1 MKERV
6 RRAVFGG
13 SFDPIHFGHL
23 LVAEMLRERAGL
35 DEIVFMPAA
44 RSPHKQGTGA
54 AAAARL
60 TMLRLAVRD
69 NPRFRVSVLELG
81 RAGPSYTIDTVR
93 VLARRWHGRPQWIV
107 GGDALLEL
115 HTWHEASALL
125 REARWIAY
133 ARPGAEGAEARAQEL
148 GIVYHKQMLSPL
160 SSRELRARA
169 RRGQSLRYQVPESVR
184 RYIERHQLYQVRVA
198 R

>member
-1 MKERV
+1 MKARV

-23 LVAEMLRERAGL
+23 LVAEMLRERADL

-54 AAAARL
+54 PQAARL
-60 TMLRLAVRD
+60 AMLRLAVRG
-69 NPRFRVSVLELG
+69 NPHFRVSSLELG
-81 RAGPSYTIDTVR
+81 RAGPSYTIDTIR
-93 VLARRWHGRPQWIV
+93 VLARRWHARPLWIL
-107 GGDALLEL
+107 GGDSLLEL
-115 HTWHEASALL
+115 HTWREAAALL

-133 ARPGAEGAEARAQEL
+133 ARPGAEAAKARAEEL
-148 GIVYHKQMLSPL
+148 GIAYHEQVLSPL
-160 SSRELRARA
+160 TSRELRARA
-169 RRGQSLRYQVPESVR
+169 RRGQSLRYQVPEPVR
-184 RYIERHQLYQVRVA
+184 RYIERHRLYRVGAA